1 MQGRWSPAH
10 AALIAAAD
18 CEVWLLT
25 EVHRDLDLGAPP
37 IRSEAMKGTKDRAW
51 AAVWSRLPMAEVPSP
66 HPAAAAARA
75 GELLFVTCVLPWRGA
90 RDAWP
95 GGGANTAG
103 RTREALDALRPLLLH
118 EPARTVWGGD
128 WNHALHEREH
138 AGSIEGRTAI
148 MALVAEAAM
157 TVPTQHAPHAL
168 PGTLS
173 IDHIA
178 VPAAWRHRPAER
190 IVATGDDGRRLSDH
204 DAYAVDVTVPAPAP
218 AG

>member
-10 AALIAAAD
+10 AALIEAAD

-37 IRSEAMKGTKDRAW
+37 VRSAVMRHTKERSW
-51 AAVWSRLPMAEVPSP
+51 AAVWSRLPMTEVAAP
-66 HPAAAAARA
+66 HAAAAAARA
-75 GELLFVTCVLPWRGA
+75 GDLLFISCVLPWRGA
-90 RDAWP
+90 RDTWP
-95 GGGANTAG
+95 DAGVNTAG
-103 RTREALDALRPLLLH
+103 RTRVALDALRPLLLD

-128 WNHALHEREH
+128 WNHALHDREYS
-138 AGSIEGRTAI
+138 GSIEGRTAI
-148 MALVAEAAM
+148 MALLAEAAM
-157 TVPTQHAPHAL
+157 AAPTQHAPHAL
-168 PGTLS
+168 PGILS

-190 IVATGDDGRRLSDH
+190 IVAEGPDGRRLSDH
-204 DAYAVDVTVPAPAP
+204 DAYVVDVTVPAPAP